1 MIVIPPA
8 IELEDYF
15 TRLAKATWTKYTFNE
30 PDGEDEIKKKHKT
43 LVISCNL
50 DITNEKVAVKLH
62 YRFVRDDLYC
72 FIEEV

>member
-15 TRLAKATWTKYTFNE
+15 TRLAKATWTKYTYNE
-30 PDGEDEIKKKHKT
+30 PDGEDEIKKKYKT
-43 LVISCNL
+43 LVISCDL
-50 DITNEKVAVKLH
+50 DMADEKVAVKLH